1 MSTNRG
7 RRRSVEGKKN
17 KEPHVS
23 RRLLQL
29 ARGVRLGEGT
39 EQSTKFVLIC
49 AEGKVQLNGSAVAI
63 LQLCDGS
70 RNRDDIVAELMLN
83 SDRHAFATEIVE
95 FLDAA
100 RGRGWI
106 VETKVR

>member
-1 MSTNRG
+1 MSTDRS
-7 RRRSVEGKKN
+7 RRRTAEGKKKN
-17 KEPHVS
+17 QPQVS

-29 ARGVRLGEGT
+29 ARGVRLGDG
-39 EQSTKFVLIC
+39 SDGNAVFVLIC
-49 AEGKVQLNGSAVAI
+49 AEGKVPLNNSAVAI

-70 RNRDDIVAELMLN
+70 RDSEDIVAELML
-83 SDRHAFATEIVE
+83 SSHRHAFATEIVE

-106 VETKVR
+106 VETGA